1 LSLSLRATY
10 WLVARNLVT
19 SRRTPLLL
27 FAGIVQPVI
36 WMAIFSQGLS
46 RVAQF
51 PEFRSLGYTSYLTF
65 LVPGVMALT
74 VLNTSIRSG
83 IAMVTDINTGVL
95 DKFLISPIDRT
106 AILLG
111 RILADAITMAVQC
124 VIVLA
129 IGFALG
135 SGART
140 GPGGAVT
147 MLVLSVLLGVCAAGF
162 SNFVALRTRNPQ
174 VTMIVG
180 INMTLPLLF
189 LSPAFFPRQLEPS
202 WLTAVGRVNPVA
214 YVVTVGQ
221 DLMNIGWDWGQLL
234 ATLGVLA
241 LAGTLS
247 LTGATLAFRHATSGA
262 SGASGGSKIPFGRL
276 GTRVVLLIAKRKMA
290 RAGMGRTMAVPFP
303 SDD

>member
-1 LSLSLRATY
+1 LNNNLRAVY
-10 WLVARNLVT
+10 WLVVRNLVT

-46 RVAQF
+46 RLAQF

-95 DKFLISPIDRT
+95 DKFLISPINRT

-124 VIVLA
+124 LIVLA

-135 SGART
+135 TSAKTGAA
-140 GPGGAVT
+140 GAVA
-147 MLVLSVLLGVCAAGF
+147 MLALSVLLGVCAAGF

-174 VTMIVG
+174 VTMLVG
-180 INMTLPLLF
+180 INMSLPLVF

-214 YVVTVGQ
+214 YVVTSGQ
-221 DLMNIGWDWGQLL
+221 NLMNIGVRWDQLL

-241 LAGTLS
+241 LAGGLS
-247 LTGATLAFRHATSGA
+247 LTGATLAFRRAA
-262 SGASGGSKIPFGRL
+262 SGASGGSGVPFGRL
-276 GTRVVLLIAKRKMA
+276 GTKVLLLIARRKMA
-290 RAGMGRTMAVPFP
+290 RAGMGRAMPGPLTA
-303 SDD
+303 DD

>member
-1 LSLSLRATY
+1 LNNNLRAVY
-10 WLVARNLVT
+10 WLVVRNLVT

-46 RVAQF
+46 RLAQF
-51 PEFRSLGYTSYLTF
+51 AEFRSLGYTSYLTF

-95 DKFLISPIDRT
+95 DKFLISPINRT

-111 RILADAITMAVQC
+111 RILADAITMTVQC
-124 VIVLA
+124 LIVLA

-135 SGART
+135 TSAKTGA
-140 GPGGAVT
+140 GGAMA
-147 MLVLSVLLGVCAAGF
+147 MLALSILLGVCAAGF

-174 VTMIVG
+174 VTMLVG
-180 INMTLPLLF
+180 INMSLPLVF

-214 YVVTVGQ
+214 YVVTSGQ
-221 DLMNIGWDWGQLL
+221 DLMNIGVRWDQLL
-234 ATLGVLA
+234 ATLGVLT
-241 LAGTLS
+241 LAGGLS
-247 LTGATLAFRHATSGA
+247 LTGATLAFRRAA
-262 SGASGGSKIPFGRL
+262 SGAGGGSGVPFGRL
-276 GTRVVLLIAKRKMA
+276 GTKVLLLIARRKMA
-290 RAGMGRTMAVPFP
+290 RAGMGRAMPGPLTA
-303 SDD
+303 DD

>member
-1 LSLSLRATY
+1 MNNNLRAVY
-10 WLVARNLVT
+10 WLVVRNLVT

-46 RVAQF
+46 RLAQF
-51 PEFRSLGYTSYLTF
+51 AEFRSLGYTSYLTF

-95 DKFLISPIDRT
+95 DKFLISPINRT

-111 RILADAITMAVQC
+111 RILADAITMTVQC
-124 VIVLA
+124 LIVLA

-135 SGART
+135 TSAKTGA
-140 GPGGAVT
+140 GGAMA
-147 MLVLSVLLGVCAAGF
+147 MLALSILLGVCAAGF

-174 VTMIVG
+174 VTMLVG
-180 INMTLPLLF
+180 INMSLPLVF

-214 YVVTVGQ
+214 YVVTSGQ
-221 DLMNIGWDWGQLL
+221 DLMNIGVRWDQLL
-234 ATLGVLA
+234 ATLGVLT
-241 LAGTLS
+241 LAGGLS
-247 LTGATLAFRHATSGA
+247 LTGATLAFRRAA
-262 SGASGGSKIPFGRL
+262 SGAGGGSGVPFGRL
-276 GTRVVLLIAKRKMA
+276 GTKVLLLIARRKMA
-290 RAGMGRTMAVPFP
+290 RAGMGRAMPGPLTA
-303 SDD
+303 DD

>member
-1 LSLSLRATY
+1 LNNNLRAVY
-10 WLVARNLVT
+10 WLVTRNLVA

-51 PEFRSLGYTSYLTF
+51 PEFRDLGYASYLTF

-95 DKFLISPIDRT
+95 DKFLISPINRT

-111 RILADAITMAVQC
+111 RILADAITMAAQC
-124 VIVLA
+124 LIVLG

-135 SGART
+135 SGAKA
-140 GPGGAVT
+140 GAGGAVT
-147 MLVLSVLLGVCAAGF
+147 MLALSILLGVCAAGF
-162 SNFVALRTRNPQ
+162 SNFIALRTRNPQ
-174 VTMIVG
+174 VTMLVG

-189 LSPAFFPRQLEPS
+189 LSPAFFPSQLQPS
-202 WLTAVGRVNPVA
+202 WLTAAGRVNPVA
-214 YVVTVGQ
+214 YVVTSGQ
-221 DLMNIGWDWGQLL
+221 DLMSLGVHWGQLL
-234 ATLGVLA
+234 ATIGVLA
-241 LAGTLS
+241 LAGALS
-247 LTGATLAFRHATSGA
+247 LTSATLAFRRATSGA
-262 SGASGGSKIPFGRL
+262 SRAGGVPFGRL
-276 GTRVVLLIAKRKMA
+276 GGKVLLMMAKRKMA
-290 RAGMGRTMAVPFP
+290 RSGMGP
-303 SDD
+303 SMPGPLLPDD